1 MMLSGRPCWTT
12 RIAKNLII
20 MRLLCFGS
28 LVIAILPLAHG
39 QVERATLAGTIT
51 DNSGAVVPG
60 VAIKVTNEATNIS
73 VNLETDSA
81 GDYRAVNLTPGS
93 YGLRAEKTG
102 FQLYT
107 TKSVILQV
115 AQEARLDIRL
125 ELGGV
130 EQTIEVS
137 AAAQLLQTEGST
149 VGQVIDTKP
158 IEMLPLNGRN
168 LVQLAVLAPGVTGLS
183 YSQTGTI
190 NSGARPDELRPGG
203 TTLLANGARDSSN
216 QLLLDGIDNTEMI
229 SQTFVVRPA
238 VEGVQEFKAI
248 TNNAGAEYGRA
259 GGAVLVTSTKSGTNN
274 FHGSA
279 FEYLRNSDLDAK
291 NFFDRADLPIPQYQL
306 NQFGASLGGPV
317 IRNRTFFFTDYEG
330 YREKQG
336 QTKVITVPTAVQKAG
351 NFAGIARNGIFDP
364 TTTVAINNGGTTTY
378 ARSRFPNDVIPASR
392 FDPLAAK
399 IVALYPDPQTPALVN
414 NYISNPEKLSKLDR
428 GDIRIDHQIT
438 PNQTLFGRYSIDN
451 SDLHIPNT
459 FNTRIGGNEDSFAG
473 PDDVRGQ
480 NGVLAYN
487 RVFTPTLIAEYRFG
501 FTKFRQFLLPEN
513 LTDPVWSQI
522 PGRDMSDPFQPS
534 APIISPGGYVG
545 LGNARSEPL
554 IRREHMFE
562 NVANMSWQKGKHALK
577 LGLDIRQRLI
587 SETASPPGQS
597 AFGRFT
603 FTAGFTNNPSTTG
616 GSGDAIA
623 SMLLG
628 YPSST
633 VRDFFLPGTA
643 HVRTN
648 EFNYYARDE
657 WRVTDKLTLN
667 LGIHYEINTPFRE
680 DNNYWVNW
688 NPVNAKL
695 LIAGQN
701 ASSTANVNTD
711 FSAIGPRVG
720 IAYQFNRKT
729 VVRSGYGIFYDP
741 QGNYGTTIRQFRQQ
755 PFDLVFT
762 TSPGDL
768 FPANMVR
775 QGIPKRSDF
784 PPTDPSNPTAAVPNA
799 TITAI
804 DPNFRNARIQQFN
817 FGVQRELAPST
828 ALTATYVG
836 SLGRRLAWNFGINTP
851 LPGPGVINPRRPYY
865 PALSNITNINYWESA
880 GNSEFQSLQLTF
892 EKRYAKGLYLNANWV
907 WSHAIDH
914 APWDGGSGG
923 GQDPYNRR
931 ADWGSSN
938 SDVRHRLNLFATYEL
953 PFGPA
958 KRWASGNNA
967 LNRYLIGGW
976 EIDSILVLQ
985 SGLPFTV
992 LAPSATNNGTTSRAN
1007 GVAGVSPY
1015 PGDRSLQQWFNPAA
1029 FSVPPAACYCYGT
1042 SGRDVLT
1049 GPRSANLDLT
1059 AAKRF
1064 RITESANLAFRAE
1077 FFNALN
1083 HPQFLIPGNTTIGSN
1098 GVGSITSTAR
1108 TSRQIQLA
1116 LRLVF

>member
-1 MMLSGRPCWTT
+1 MTH
-12 RIAKNLII
+12 
-20 MRLLCFGS
+20 RLVCFGVLILA
-28 LVIAILPLAHG
+28 LVPALHG
-39 QVERATLAGTIT
+39 QVERASLAGTVT
-51 DNSGAVVPG
+51 DSSGAVLPG
-60 VAIKVTNEATNIS
+60 VAVKVTNEATNTS
-73 VNLETDSA
+73 LNLQTDAA
-81 GDYRAVNLTPGS
+81 GNYRAVNLTPGS
-93 YGLRAEKTG
+93 YAVEAEKTG
-102 FQLYT
+102 FQRYVT
-107 TKSVILQV
+107 RGVVLQV
-115 AQEARLDIRL
+115 AQEGRLDIQL
-125 ELGGV
+125 QLGGI
-130 EQTIEVS
+130 EQTIEVR
-137 AAAQLLQTEGST
+137 AATPLLQTEGST

-158 IEMLPLNGRN
+158 IETLPLNGRN
-168 LVQLAVLAPGVTGLS
+168 IVQLAVLAPGVTGLS
-183 YSQTGTI
+183 YAQTGTI
-190 NSGARPDELRPGG
+190 NSGLRPDELRPGG

-259 GGAVLVTSTKSGTNN
+259 GGAVLVTSTRSGTNN
-274 FHGSA
+274 IHGSA
-279 FEYLRNSDLDAK
+279 FEYMRNSAMDAK

-306 NQFGASLGGPV
+306 NQFGGSIGGPI
-317 IRNRTFFFTDYEG
+317 IRNKTFFFADYEG

-336 QTKVITVPTAVQKAG
+336 QTKVITVPTAAAKSG
-351 NFAGIARNGIFDP
+351 NFAGVARNGIFDP
-364 TTTVAINNGGTTTY
+364 ATTTAVTSGGTTTY
-378 ARSRFPNDVIPASR
+378 TRTRFPGDLIPESR

-399 IVALYPDPQTPALVN
+399 IVALYPNPQTSGLVN
-414 NYISNPEKLSKLDR
+414 NYIANPEKISNLDR

-438 PNQTLFGRYSIDN
+438 ANQTLFARYSIDN

-459 FNTRIGGNEDSFAG
+459 FDTRIGGNEDSFSG
-473 PDDVRGQ
+473 PDDIRGQ
-480 NGVLAYN
+480 NGVIAYN
-487 RVFTPTLIAEYRFG
+487 RVFSPTLMAGYRVG
-501 FTKFRQFLLPEN
+501 FTKFRQFLLPEK

-522 PGRDMSDPFQPS
+522 PGRDTTDPFQPS
-534 APIISPGGYVG
+534 APIISPSGYVG

-562 NVANMSWQKGKHALK
+562 HVADVSWQKGKHALK
-577 LGLDIRQRLI
+577 FGIDIRQRLI

-597 AFGRFT
+597 AFGRFS
-603 FTAGFTNNPSTTG
+603 FSAGFTNNPSSTG
-616 GSGDAIA
+616 GAGDAIA

-633 VRDFFLPGTA
+633 VRDFFIPGTA

-648 EFNYYARDE
+648 EYNFYARDE

-667 LGIHYEINTPFRE
+667 LGFHYEINTPFTE

-688 NPVNAKL
+688 DPVTAKL
-695 LIAGQN
+695 LLAGQN
-701 ASSTANVNTD
+701 ASRTANVETD
-711 FSAIGPRVG
+711 YSAIGPRVG
-720 IAYQFNRKT
+720 IAYQFDPKT
-729 VVRSGYGIFYDP
+729 VIRTGYGIFYDP

-768 FPANMVR
+768 FPANTVS

-784 PPTDPSNPTAAVPNA
+784 PPTDPNNPTAAVPNA

-804 DPNFRNARIQQFN
+804 DPHFRNARIQQFN
-817 FGVQRELAPST
+817 FGIQRQLSNST
-828 ALTATYVG
+828 VLTVTYVG

-851 LPGPGVINPRRPYY
+851 PPGPGAINPRRPYY
-865 PALSNITNINYWESA
+865 PLLPNITNINYWQSA
-880 GNSEFQSLQLTF
+880 GNSEFQSLQVVF
-892 EKRYAKGLYLNANWV
+892 EKRYARGLYFNANWV
-907 WSHAIDH
+907 WSHAMDN

-923 GQDPYNRR
+923 GQDPNNRR

-953 PFGPA
+953 PFGEG
-958 KRWASGNNA
+958 KRWAGGNNGF
-967 LNRYLIGGW
+967 NRYVIGGW
-976 EIDSILVLQ
+976 ELNAIVVLQ

-1007 GVAGVSPY
+1007 VVAGVNPY
-1015 PGDRSLQQWFNPAA
+1015 PAERTLQQWFNPAA
-1029 FSVPPAACYCYGT
+1029 FSIPPATCYCYGN

-1049 GPRSANLDLT
+1049 GPRAANVDLT

-1064 RITESANLAFRAE
+1064 RIAETANVTFRAE

-1083 HPQFLIPGNTTIGSN
+1083 HPQFSIPSNTTIGSN

-1108 TSRQIQLA
+1108 PSRQVQLA
-1116 LRLVF
+1116 LRLMF

>member
-1 MMLSGRPCWTT
+1 MKSAIISRLIYSGFLAVLT
-12 RIAKNLII
+12 
-20 MRLLCFGS
+20 
-28 LVIAILPLAHG
+28 LPPANS
-39 QVERATLAGTIT
+39 QVERASLAGTAT

-60 VAIKVTNEATNIS
+60 VAVRVTNEATNTS
-73 VNLETDSA
+73 VNLQTDAA
-81 GDYRAVNLTPGS
+81 GEYRAVNLTPGS
-93 YGLRAEKTG
+93 YAVDAEKSG
-102 FQLYT
+102 FQRYV
-107 TKSVILQV
+107 TKGLVLQV

-125 ELGGV
+125 QLGGV

-137 AAAQLLQTEGST
+137 AAEALLQTEGST
-149 VGQVIDTKP
+149 VGQVIDTRP
-158 IEMLPLNGRN
+158 IETLPLNGRN
-168 LVQLAVLAPGVTGLS
+168 IVQLAVLAPGVSGLS
-183 YSQTGTI
+183 YAQTGTI
-190 NSGARPDELRPGG
+190 NSGGRPDELRPGG

-229 SQTFVVRPA
+229 SQTFVVRPP

-259 GGAVLVTSTKSGTNN
+259 GGAVLVTSTKSGSNS

-279 FEYLRNSDLDAK
+279 FEYLRNSALDAK
-291 NFFDRADLPIPQYQL
+291 NFFDRPDLPIPQYQL
-306 NQFGASLGGPV
+306 NQFGASLGGPI
-317 IRNRTFFFTDYEG
+317 IRNNTFFFVDYEG

-336 QTKVITVPTAVQKAG
+336 QTKVITVPTAAAKAG
-351 NFAGIARNGIFDP
+351 NFAGIARSGIFDP
-364 TTTVAINNGGTTTY
+364 ATTAAVNIGGTTTY
-378 ARSRFPNDVIPASR
+378 TRTRFPNDLIPASR
-392 FDPLAAK
+392 FDPLAAS
-399 IVALYPDPQTPALVN
+399 IVALYPNPQSSALVN
-414 NYISNPEKLSKLDR
+414 NYISNPEKLSNLDR

-438 PNQTLFGRYSIDN
+438 ANQTLFGRYSIDN
-451 SDLHIPNT
+451 SDLHIPDT

-473 PDDVRGQ
+473 PDTVRGQ

-487 RVFTPTLIAEYRFG
+487 RVFSPTVFAEYRFG
-501 FTKFRQFLLPEN
+501 FTKFRQFLLPET

-522 PGRDMSDPFQPS
+522 PGRDTTDPFQPS
-534 APIISPGGYVG
+534 APIISPSGYVG

-562 NVANMSWQKGKHALK
+562 NVANLTWQKGKHAFK
-577 LGLDIRQRLI
+577 FGVDIRQRLV

-603 FTAGFTNNPSTTG
+603 FTAGFTNNPSSTG
-616 GSGDAIA
+616 GTGDAIA

-657 WRVTDKLTLN
+657 WRVTDKLTLS
-667 LGIHYEINTPFRE
+667 LGIHYEVNTPFTE

-688 NPVNAKL
+688 DPASAKL

-720 IAYQFNRKT
+720 IAYQFDQKT
-729 VVRSGYGIFYDP
+729 VFRAGYGIFYDP

-768 FPANMVR
+768 FPANTVR

-784 PPTDPSNPTAAVPNA
+784 PPTDPNNPTAAVPNA

-804 DPNFRNARIQQFN
+804 DPEFRNAQIQQFN
-817 FGVQRELAPST
+817 FAVQRQLVKST
-828 ALTATYVG
+828 VLTATYVG

-851 LPGPGVINPRRPYY
+851 PPGPGSINPRRPYY
-865 PALSNITNINYWESA
+865 GALPNITNIGYWESA
-880 GNSEFQSLQLTF
+880 GNSEFQSLQVVF
-892 EKRYAKGLYLNANWV
+892 EKRYGNGLYLNANWV
-907 WSHAIDH
+907 WSHAMDN

-938 SDVRHRLNLFATYEL
+938 SDVRHRFNLFATYEL
-953 PFGPA
+953 PFGQG
-958 KRWASGNNA
+958 KRWASGDNA
-967 LNRYLIGGW
+967 FNRYVIGGW
-976 EIDSILVLQ
+976 EVDAILVLQ

-992 LAPSATNNGTTSRAN
+992 VAPSATNNGTSSRAN
-1007 GVAGVSPY
+1007 VISGVAPY
-1015 PGDRSLQQWFNPAA
+1015 PAEQSLQQWFNPAA
-1029 FSVPPAACYCYGT
+1029 FSVPPAVCYCYGD

-1064 RITESANLAFRAE
+1064 RITENANVAFRAE

-1083 HPQFLIPGNTTIGSN
+1083 HPQFSIPGNTTIGSN

-1108 TSRQIQLA
+1108 PSRQVQFA